1 MKVPHYGHNP
11 ALLTSVDAFDVAVKA
26 RVGLATVR
34 RVSVSN

>member
-1 MKVPHYGHNP
+1 MKVPHYGHNH
-11 ALLTSVDAFDVAVKA
+11 LLTSVDAFDVAVKA